1 MTRTLARL
9 AVVLALTAVPAAA
22 AADDAASAA
31 LARRFYVA
39 FNDRDFE
46 AFNQF
51 IAADFVD
58 HSARPDGGPGV
69 AIVWAEMEA
78 LVAEIPNVR
87 LTIELLLVSGDYV
100 TVVLSARGM
109 TGGAMPAD
117 QRLINF
123 QTIDV
128 WLIRDGMLAE
138 IWHSE
143 RPM

>member
-1 MTRTLARL
+1 
-9 AVVLALTAVPAAA
+9 
-22 AADDAASAA
+22 
-31 LARRFYVA
+31 
-39 FNDRDFE
+39 
-46 AFNQF
+46 
-51 IAADFVD
+51 
-58 HSARPDGGPGV
+58 
-69 AIVWAEMEA
+69 
-78 LVAEIPNVR
+78 
-87 LTIELLLVSGDYV
+87 
-100 TVVLSARGM
+100 M